1 MQPQKTQWNEFVIQN
16 NGSFLQSF
24 EWGQFQELLGYDI
37 WRTEIVGLRGLI
49 IKYPLPFGKS
59 YLYCPRGPL
68 GKFSEDVF
76 RMFLGRIEEIAQREK
91 SIFFKTEPE
100 RDINFSDINFSQ
112 ESFSGTEAKSKGFS
126 LVASEK
132 QIQPSKTI
140 ILDITKPEEELLQ
153 TMHQKTRYNIRLA
166 QRKGI
171 VVEKA
176 RGSQMID
183 IFFALLKET
192 ARRDRFH
199 SYPKEYYRKMTEV
212 LEPAGLLKLFLA
224 RHGTE
229 IVAVNLVCFF
239 NQTATYLHGA
249 SDYRFRHLMAPY
261 LLQWQTI
268 LEAKKTGMR
277 YYDLW
282 GIDDEKWPGVTRF
295 KRGFGGEEV
304 FYPGAYDAVFQPA
317 WYRLYNFA
325 RKIL

>member
-1 MQPQKTQWNEFVIQN
+1 MQPQKIQWNEFVIQN

-24 EWGQFQELLGYDI
+24 EWGEFQELLGYDI
-37 WRTEIVGLRGLI
+37 WRTEIVGLKGLI

-68 GKFSEDVF
+68 GKVSKDVF
-76 RMFLGRIEEIAQREK
+76 RIFLGRIEEIARREK
-91 SIFFKTEPE
+91 SIFLKIEPE
-100 RDINFSDINFSQ
+100 KDINFSQ
-112 ESFSGTEAKSKGFS
+112 ESFSAIKARPKGFS
-126 LVASEK
+126 LIRSEK

-140 ILDITKPEEELLQ
+140 VLDITKPKEELLRA
-153 TMHQKTRYNIRLA
+153 MRQKTRYNIRLA

-171 VVEKA
+171 VVEKVK
-176 RGSQMID
+176 SNQMID
-183 IFFALLKET
+183 AFFALLEET
-192 ARRDRFH
+192 AKRDKFH
-199 SYPKEYYRKMTEV
+199 SYPKEYYRKMAEA

-224 RHGTE
+224 RHGAK
-229 IVAVNLVCFF
+229 IVAANLVCFF

-249 SDYRFRHLMAPY
+249 SDYGFRHLMAPH

-268 LEAKKTGMR
+268 LEAKKTGMK

-282 GIDDEKWPGVTRF
+282 GIDDKKWPGVTRF

-304 FYPGAYDAVFQPA
+304 FYPGAYDVVFRPV
-317 WYRLYNFA
+317 WYQLYNFA